1 MREPAP
7 AGAPGATAWK
17 RNRSLDG
24 DIDALD
30 VPMTLLW
37 ILAFAVLGSVGA
49 VAGAATVLLVP
60 EKTRATLIPYLI
72 SYATGALLGAALLGL
87 LPEAIEQ
94 GEITPSLGTVLAGLL
109 AFFVLERLLIWRHC
123 HVEGPCEVH
132 GTTGY
137 LILVGD
143 AMHNFADGAV
153 IAATFMSS
161 VPLGIAT
168 GIAVIAHEL
177 PQEVGDFAILLDN
190 GFTRMRALKWNLIS
204 GSTTIP
210 GALLAY
216 AGLQQMPRF
225 NTTILALSAASFLYI
240 GLADL
245 VPGLHRRIGAETG
258 LGQLFLILAGVGTIV
273 LLRAHHG

>member
-1 MREPAP
+1 
-7 AGAPGATAWK
+7 
-17 RNRSLDG
+17 
-24 DIDALD
+24 
-30 VPMTLLW
+30 MTLLW
-37 ILAFAVLGSVGA
+37 ILGFALLGSVGA
-49 VAGAATVLLVP
+49 VSAAASFMLFPKRVR
-60 EKTRATLIPYLI
+60 EQLIPFLV
-72 SYATGALLGAALLGL
+72 SYATGTLLGAALLGL

-94 GEITPSLGTVLAGLL
+94 GGLTPSLGTVLAGLL

-123 HVEGPCEVH
+123 HAEGPCEVH

-143 AMHNFADGAV
+143 AMHNFVDGAV
-153 IAATFMSS
+153 IAATFISS

-168 GIAVIAHEL
+168 GIAVITHEL

-204 GSTTIP
+204 GGTTIP

-216 AGLQQMPRF
+216 AGLQQMPQF

>member
-1 MREPAP
+1 MIL
-7 AGAPGATAWK
+7 T
-17 RNRSLDG
+17 
-24 DIDALD
+24 
-30 VPMTLLW
+30 W
-37 ILAFAVLGSVGA
+37 ILGFAVLGSVGA
-49 VAGAATVLLVP
+49 ISAAALFLLFPGKVRERLVP
-60 EKTRATLIPYLI
+60 FLV
-72 SYATGALLGAALLGL
+72 SYATGTLLGAALLGL

-94 GEITPSLGTVLAGLL
+94 GGLLPSLGTVLVGLI

-123 HVEGPCEVH
+123 HAEGPCEVH
-132 GTTGY
+132 GTAGY
-137 LILVGD
+137 LILAGD
-143 AMHNFADGAV
+143 AMHNFVDGAV
-153 IAATFMSS
+153 IATAFMSS
-161 VPLGIAT
+161 IPLGIAT

-216 AGLQQMPRF
+216 VGLQHLPQF
-225 NTTILALSAASFLYI
+225 NATILALSAASFLYI

-258 LGQLFLILAGVGTIV
+258 LGQLLLILAGVGTIV
-273 LLRAHHG
+273 LLRMHQG

>member
-1 MREPAP
+1 MVLA
-7 AGAPGATAWK
+7 
-17 RNRSLDG
+17 
-24 DIDALD
+24 
-30 VPMTLLW
+30 W
-37 ILAFAVLGSVGA
+37 ILGFALLGSVGA
-49 VAGAATVLLVP
+49 ITAASLFLLFPRNVRERLVP
-60 EKTRATLIPYLI
+60 FLI
-72 SYATGALLGAALLGL
+72 SYATGTLLGAALLGL

-94 GEITPSLGTVLAGLL
+94 GELTTVLGTVLAGLI

-123 HVEGPCEVH
+123 HEAGPCEIH
-132 GTTGY
+132 GTAGA

-143 AMHNFADGAV
+143 ALHNFVDGAV
-153 IAATFMSS
+153 MAAAFMSS

-190 GFTRMRALKWNLIS
+190 GFTKMRALKWNLIS

-216 AGLQQMPRF
+216 VGLQHLPQF
-225 NTTILALSAASFLYI
+225 NATILALSAASFLYI

-258 LGQLFLILAGVGTIV
+258 LGQLVLVLAGVGTIL
-273 LLRAHHG
+273 LLRMH

>member
-1 MREPAP
+1 MVL
-7 AGAPGATAWK
+7 T
-17 RNRSLDG
+17 
-24 DIDALD
+24 
-30 VPMTLLW
+30 W
-37 ILAFAVLGSVGA
+37 ILGFALLGSVGA
-49 VAGAATVLLVP
+49 ISAAALFLLFPRKVRERLVP
-60 EKTRATLIPYLI
+60 FLV
-72 SYATGALLGAALLGL
+72 SYATGTLLGAALLGL

-94 GEITPSLGTVLAGLL
+94 GELTTGLGTVLAGLI

-123 HVEGPCEVH
+123 HDEGSCEFH
-132 GTTGY
+132 GTAGY

-143 AMHNFADGAV
+143 AMHNFVDGAV
-153 IAATFMSS
+153 IAAAFMSS
-161 VPLGIAT
+161 IPLGIAT
-168 GIAVIAHEL
+168 SVAVIAHEL

-216 AGLQQMPRF
+216 VGLQHLPQF
-225 NTTILALSAASFLYI
+225 NAAVLALSAASFLYI

-258 LGQLFLILAGVGTIV
+258 FGQLFLILAGVGTIV
-273 LLRAHHG
+273 LLRMHQG